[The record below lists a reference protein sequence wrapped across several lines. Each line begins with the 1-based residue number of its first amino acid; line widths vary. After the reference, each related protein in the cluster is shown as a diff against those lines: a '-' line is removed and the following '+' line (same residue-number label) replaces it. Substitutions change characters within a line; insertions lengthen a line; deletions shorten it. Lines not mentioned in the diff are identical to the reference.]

1 MTQPDEDLR
10 APDGAVDP
18 VSDDPEA
25 PEADALDQALPANP
39 AASPVRAPGLPLEA
53 NEADVAEQSVVVEDP
68 DEDYR

>member
-1 MTQPDEDLR
+1 MTQPDEDVR
-10 APDGAVDP
+10 ALDSAVDP

-39 AASPVRAPGLPLEA
+39 AAAPGRTVGMPLEA
-53 NEADVAEQSVVVEDP
+53 NEADVAEQSLVVEDP